1 MVGVLALQGGFASHC
16 AVLASL
22 GTETREVRTTRD
34 LAACDRLVIPGG
46 ESTVLTRLLG
56 YGEGPA
62 LRAGIAEFAKE
73 RAVMGTCA
81 GLIMLSRKLADPRVE
96 TFGLLDVLVERNG
109 WGRQTES
116 SIMAVRLEVSERDGA
131 VNAAVNAAANTVSY
145 AAIFIRAPRIR
156 EVGDGVE
163 VVGRLESGEPVMV
176 RQGRILGLTFHPELT
191 PNDARI
197 HAYFLSL

>member
-16 AVLASL
+16 AVFASL
-22 GTETREVRTTRD
+22 GVETREVRTVQE

-96 TFGLLDVLVERNG
+96 TFGLLDVSVERNG

-116 SIMAVRLEVSERDGA
+116 SIMGVRLDVPERDGA
-131 VNAAVNAAANTVSY
+131 VNAAVTTEPY
-145 AAIFIRAPRIR
+145 AATFIRAPRIR
-156 EVGDGVE
+156 EVGDGVD
-163 VVGRLESGEPVMV
+163 VVGILDSGEPVMV

-197 HAYFLSL
+197 HEYFLSL